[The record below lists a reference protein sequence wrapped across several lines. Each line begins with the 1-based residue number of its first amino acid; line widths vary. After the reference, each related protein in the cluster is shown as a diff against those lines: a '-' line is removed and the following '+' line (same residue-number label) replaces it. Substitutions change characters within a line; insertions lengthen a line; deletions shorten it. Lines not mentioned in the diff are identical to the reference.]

1 MERDVDDEAARLL
14 DRVAGDVPVAPAP
27 VRRVV
32 DAGRRQRRRQLW
44 TAVVVTLLTIGV
56 LLLALS

>member
-1 MERDVDDEAARLL
+1 VDDEAARLL

>member
-1 MERDVDDEAARLL
+1 MDDEAARLL

-44 TAVVVTLLTIGV
+44 TAVVVTLLAIGV